1 MSRGITASVAL
12 ACVCAQISTQ
22 ASAAELPFP
31 SRPIRFI
38 VPNGAGGTTDLV
50 ARSVAPKLAD
60 MLGQQVVVDNRPGS
74 GGIVG
79 TEIVARAA
87 PDGHTLLMGTIGNIA
102 ISPALYRKLSYDPLR
117 DFAPVTQLASAAYM
131 LLVHPALAVKSV
143 KDLAALAKTKPGTL
157 NFGSAGSGT
166 GSHLAAELFKS
177 VAGIDIVHVPYKGG
191 GPALTDLIAGQ
202 LQLVFNGI
210 PSSMPHHRSG
220 RVRALAVTTP
230 ARSTVAP
237 ELPTM
242 TEAGFPGAEAT
253 SWTGILV
260 PAGTPAFVVAK
271 LNAAFVKALQFPD
284 VAARLAADGAVP
296 VGNSA
301 AEFDAYIRSELVKWA
316 KVVKASGATAQ

>member
-1 MSRGITASVAL
+1 MRWVVACGATL
-12 ACVCAQISTQ
+12 ACASTP
-22 ASAAELPFP
+22 ALTAESTYP

-74 GGIVG
+74 GGIIG
-79 TEIVARAA
+79 TEIVARAT

-102 ISPALYRKLSYDPLR
+102 ISPALYRKLAYDSLR

-131 LLVHPALAVKSV
+131 VLVQPSLAAKSV
-143 KDLAALAKTKPGTL
+143 KELAALAKARPGAL

-191 GPALTDLIAGQ
+191 SPAMADLLGGQ
-202 LQLVFNGI
+202 LQLMFNGI
-210 PSSMPHHRSG
+210 PSSMPHFRGG
-220 RVRALAVTTP
+220 RLRALAVTTP
-230 ARSTVAP
+230 ERSAVAP
-237 ELPTM
+237 ELPTIA
-242 TEAGFPGAEAT
+242 EAGFPGAEAT

-260 PAGTPAFVVAK
+260 PAATPAPVIAK
-271 LNAAFVKALQFPD
+271 LNSAFVKSLRFAD
-284 VAARLAADGAVP
+284 VAARLTADGAVP
-296 VGNSA
+296 VGNGA
-301 AEFDAYIRSELVKWA
+301 AEFGAYIRSEFVKWA
-316 KVVKASGATAQ
+316 KVVKASGASAQ

>member
-1 MSRGITASVAL
+1 MRRGVAAGLAL
-12 ACVCAQISTQ
+12 ACVSMPV
-22 ASAAELPFP
+22 SAAEPPFP
-31 SRPIRFI
+31 VRPIRFI

-60 MLGQQVVVDNRPGS
+60 MLGQQVVIDNRPGS
-74 GGIVG
+74 GGIIG
-79 TEIVARAA
+79 TEIVAKAA

-131 LLVHPALAVKSV
+131 LLVQPSLAAKSV
-143 KDLAALAKTKPGTL
+143 KDLAALAKAKPGAL

-177 VAGIDIVHVPYKGG
+177 VAGIDLVHVPYKGG
-191 GPALTDLIAGQ
+191 SPALTDLIAGQ

-230 ARSTVAP
+230 ERSAVAP

-242 TEAGFPGAEAT
+242 TEAGFRGAEAT

-260 PAGTPAFVVAK
+260 PSGTPLPVIAT
-271 LNAAFVKALQFPD
+271 LNAAFVKALRFPD
-284 VAARLAADGAVP
+284 VTARLAADGAIA
-296 VGNSA
+296 VGSSA
-301 AEFDAYIRSELVKWA
+301 TEFSAYIQSELVKWA
-316 KVVKASGATAQ
+316 RVVKASGATAQ

>member
-1 MSRGITASVAL
+1 MRWRCAFGVAL
-12 ACVCAQISTQ
+12 ACT
-22 ASAAELPFP
+22 SAHAGAAVPVYP
-31 SRPIRFI
+31 TRPIRFI

-60 MLGQQVVVDNRPGS
+60 SLGQQVVIDNRPGS

-102 ISPALYRKLSYDPLR
+102 ISPALYRKLAYDPLR

-131 LLVHPALAVKSV
+131 LLTHPSVAAKSV
-143 KDLAALAKTKPGTL
+143 KELVTLAKARPGQL

-177 VAGIDIVHVPYKGG
+177 VAGVDIVHVPYKGG
-191 GPALTDLIAGQ
+191 GPAMTDLIAGS
-202 LQLVFNGI
+202 LQLMFNGI
-210 PSSMPHHRSG
+210 PSSMPHFRNN
-220 RVRALAVTTP
+220 RLRALAVTTTT
-230 ARSTVAP
+230 RSAAAP
-237 ELPTM
+237 DLPTIA
-242 TEAGFPGAEAT
+242 EAGFPGAEAT

-260 PAGTPAFVVAK
+260 PAGTPATVINT

-284 VAARLAADGAVP
+284 VTARLSADGAVP

-301 AEFDAYIRSELVKWA
+301 ADFDAYIKRELAKWA
-316 KVVKASGATAQ
+316 RVVKASGASSQ